1 MMDRIIKTTLLVI
14 AITLLMINL
23 NSISANN
30 WLQGDDYLAFA
41 EVMPAPVG
49 GYPELYKKI
58 KYPEVAQ
65 KAGIKGKVYMIAFI
79 DETGKVVECTLLR
92 GIGGGCDEVAMEA
105 VKGTKFTP
113 GMNNNKP
120 VKVKASI
127 TVPFEIK

>member
-1 MMDRIIKTTLLVI
+1 MDRIIKTTLLAI

>member
-1 MMDRIIKTTLLVI
+1 MKNILKITVI
-14 AITLLMINL
+14 AAAVAIISLSYD
-23 NSISANN
+23 SISANN
-30 WLQGDDYLAFA
+30 YLQGDDYLAFA

-58 KYPEVAQ
+58 KYPDVAQ

-92 GIGGGCDEVAMEA
+92 GIGGGCDEVALEA